1 VNRRPLRSAYL
12 GATLAVLA
20 AVLSPQP
27 AAAHLNVQPRLIERE
42 TVTDLVVELPRLRPG
57 APPER
62 LDLEAPGLDV
72 LTSRLREVIGGE
84 TRWDVRARADAPPGT
99 LALVLRAGFADGRTV
114 EVDDTLI
121 VVPAEP
127 SDPFP
132 LVAAIVGAGLA
143 VGFAA
148 AALLL
153 ARRKP

>member
-1 VNRRPLRSAYL
+1 MF
-12 GATLAVLA
+12 A
-20 AVLSPQP
+20 AALSPEP
-27 AAAHLNVQPRLIERE
+27 ATAHLNVQPRLIEQQ

-62 LDLEAPGLDV
+62 LELEAPGLEI
-72 LTSRLREVIGGE
+72 LASRLREVIGGE
-84 TRWDVRARADAPPGT
+84 TRWDVRARTDAPPGT

-114 EVDDTLI
+114 EVDDTLT

-132 LVAAIVGAGLA
+132 WVAAIVGAGLA

-153 ARRKP
+153 ARGKP